1 MRVQIKDSIR
11 DFTLIIILLLNF
23 GILRSQIVNNSIVA
37 SQDAKIVASQSA
49 SGVLTGDGN
58 NYGTESSLRSRKL
71 TETSGG
77 TTIRTVE
84 RGLIQF
90 DLESVPLGSN
100 VESATLVLRKTSNT
114 YSTVNLYLSRITIPW
129 NEDTITWS
137 DIATSTSSSDR
148 ITWTADTGNYITINV
163 KDHLSKFVDSDMN
176 YGWMILIS
184 SESTDTPVDK
194 GWEIYTKENGSYQP
208 RLVFSYYEPIE
219 TSVEIVASATTTSAN
234 GSSNI
239 IAIKGNGTGYS
250 YKWFNSSGTLISSTS
265 SITSVNPGL
274 YYFEVTDA
282 KGGISRRFVIIPCE
296 DSDLTIALRP
306 QDTWSEDALI
316 NMYDKNK
323 NYEISPHFGTG
334 FGNYPDVS
342 YCGIWALLNFDLCGL
357 PEDHF
362 ILEAD
367 LNIKCTRAD
376 NTNSDNNAS
385 LSKIVSYWKEG
396 FVTWNK
402 KPITAIDNIV
412 SIPKTTSLTTYT
424 FDVSPFY
431 TEIIDG
437 RYNWGIQLKL
447 DVILSGGSRS
457 SVYYRG
463 SESLPSGQLSEAPT
477 LQIKV
482 SKKIPQYCVLSKE
495 LDGGYYKLANKKLLC
510 VFDEE
515 YEDTD
520 GDLDYTIYDM
530 SRQTVINGN
539 TAQLDS
545 HEGDNR
551 LVFDISNG
559 TLFTSG
565 EFYILEVKNQKGEI
579 WKLRFKR

>member
-1 MRVQIKDSIR
+1 
-11 DFTLIIILLLNF
+11 
-23 GILRSQIVNNSIVA
+23 
-37 SQDAKIVASQSA
+37 
-49 SGVLTGDGN
+49 
-58 NYGTESSLRSRKL
+58 
-71 TETSGG
+71 
-77 TTIRTVE
+77 
-84 RGLIQF
+84 
-90 DLESVPLGSN
+90 
-100 VESATLVLRKTSNT
+100 
-114 YSTVNLYLSRITIPW
+114 
-129 NEDTITWS
+129 
-137 DIATSTSSSDR
+137 
-148 ITWTADTGNYITINV
+148 
-163 KDHLSKFVDSDMN
+163 
-176 YGWMILIS
+176 
-184 SESTDTPVDK
+184 
-194 GWEIYTKENGSYQP
+194 
-208 RLVFSYYEPIE
+208 
-219 TSVEIVASATTTSAN
+219 
-234 GSSNI
+234 
-239 IAIKGNGTGYS
+239 
-250 YKWFNSSGTLISSTS
+250 
-265 SITSVNPGL
+265 
-274 YYFEVTDA
+274 
-282 KGGISRRFVIIPCE
+282 
-296 DSDLTIALRP
+296 
-306 QDTWSEDALI
+306 
-316 NMYDKNK
+316 MYDKNK

>member
-342 YCGIWALLNFDLCGL
+342 YCGILALLNFDLCGL